1 MLECRNKRQ
10 MLEGQQQT
18 IFNFLVGI
26 FQKFAT
32 TNGTSCFDHKKY
44 VKKIMVNVDII
55 LLVKVPHTCYI
66 VIRMSNSE
74 SACPKTPGTDFQNR

>member
-18 IFNFLVGI
+18 IFNYLVGI

-32 TNGTSCFDHKKY
+32 TNPATFVRTAQKNCVLKMH
-44 VKKIMVNVDII
+44 
-55 LLVKVPHTCYI
+55 
-66 VIRMSNSE
+66 
-74 SACPKTPGTDFQNR
+74 